1 MYHACVN
8 IFGSYKNT
16 IEYLGINYNYISQ
29 VKKLTPVDI
38 QNELRNLYE
47 KGEDISSQN
56 MQQKYRNLH
65 ASCQR
70 VFGSYKI
77 AIESINLNY
86 DDIRK
91 TKTWSKEKILNEI
104 KSLNDK
110 GEDLTS
116 KYVSEKYNELHH
128 ACNGILI
135 LMKKRLNRLELT
147 TTILQKE
154 KYGLKKK

>member
-1 MYHACVN
+1 M
-8 IFGSYKNT
+8 
-16 IEYLGINYNYISQ
+16 GINYNDISQ
-29 VKKLTPVDI
+29 VKKLTPLDI

-104 KSLNDK
+104 KSLHDK

-116 KYVSEKYNELHH
+116 K
-128 ACNGILI
+128 
-135 LMKKRLNRLELT
+135 
-147 TTILQKE
+147 
-154 KYGLKKK
+154 